1 MKKIITILA
10 AIAVAI
16 ACDNAIEDIPQNPNN
31 GGNENTGGNTGNED
45 DIDGNGDNETVAMPW
60 AALADSCTTVL
71 IDNFMNKDT
80 GTFWAS
86 QRNSADDSHFIYWQQ
101 AHALDV
107 VLYAYARVKDTD
119 PKKAEQYMNYI
130 KKWYE
135 NDANNYNNSHD
146 SEGEYGGF
154 YNDFTDDMAWICL
167 TLMHIGRTTG
177 EDKYF
182 QTAKDVFD
190 KYMWPRKI
198 TDAKGTGLPWK
209 GSEMTAGSRN
219 ACTNAPSCLVSA
231 LLYQKYKGD
240 YLEKAETLYDYCIAN
255 MPDGERVEEPPLTY
269 TQGTFGEACRQ
280 LYHITKDNKYM
291 SKAAQVLMYA
301 FESNRCTNTQA
312 RLLRH
317 EGESMDQAL
326 FKAVLIPYAV
336 NYVLDPDA
344 APYSAKKLTELI
356 YHNAK
361 SLSKNLNRRMYPRM
375 YCGYYWGE
383 PASGTVN
390 MGAQAS
396 GASLME
402 GAARLEAAGLK

>member
-1 MKKIITILA
+1 MKKIITIFA
-10 AIAVAI
+10 ALAVAL
-16 ACDNAIEDIPQNPNN
+16 ACDNAIEQIPQIPDNEDS
-31 GGNENTGGNTGNED
+31 ENTGGNT
-45 DIDGNGDNETVAMPW
+45 DNEGDGENEGEKEPTMPW

-71 IDNFMNKDT
+71 IDNYMNKDA

-86 QRNSADDSHFIYWQQ
+86 QRNSADDSHYIYWQQ

-107 VLYAYARVKDTD
+107 VLYAYARVKDSD
-119 PKKAEQYMNYI
+119 PKKAEQYMKYI

-146 SEGEYGGF
+146 SEGDYGGF

-177 EDKYF
+177 EVKYF

-190 KYMWPRKI
+190 KYMWPRRI
-198 TDAKGTGLPWK
+198 TDSKGTGLPWK

-219 ACTNAPSCLVSA
+219 ACTNSPSCLVAA
-231 LLYQKYKGD
+231 LLYQKYEGD
-240 YLEKAETLYDYCIAN
+240 YLEKALTLYDYCIAN
-255 MPDGERVEEPPLTY
+255 MPDAERVEEPPLTY

-280 LYHITKDNKYM
+280 LYHITKDDKYM
-291 SKAAQVLMYA
+291 SKASQVLLYA
-301 FESNRCTNTQA
+301 FESNRCTNTEA
-312 RLLRH
+312 RILRH

-344 APYSAKKLTELI
+344 APYTSKKIKELI
-356 YHNAK
+356 YHNAET
-361 SLSKNLNRRMYPRM
+361 LSKNLNRRLYPRM

-383 PASGTVN
+383 RPSGTVN

-396 GASLME
+396 GASLIE
-402 GAARLEAAGLK
+402 GAARLEAAGL